1 METKSNPTMN
11 DPNNPKGVE
20 KLVSSIIRLQ
30 NLDLEIEIF
39 NKELA
44 LYPAEADKKELEEVR
59 QSHLKERE
67 TIRSQQI
74 KEISLLSRI
83 ERLQK
88 RYGGHAIVPVIENAC
103 HGCRVTVST
112 QLNVALQKC
121 ERLVYC
127 ENCGRILYLMDPKKI
142 LMKEPPKPKSK
153 RGRKPKYKHQSIP

>member
-1 METKSNPTMN
+1 MENKPNTTMN
-11 DPNNPKGVE
+11 EPNKPKGKQE
-20 KLVSSIIRLQ
+20 LISSIIHLQ

-44 LYPAEADKKELEEVR
+44 LYPAESDKKELEEVR

-67 TIRSQQI
+67 MIRTQQI
-74 KEISLLSRI
+74 KDPTLLLRI

-88 RYGGHAIVPVIENAC
+88 RYNGHAIVPVMENAC

-112 QLNVALQKC
+112 RLNVALQKC
-121 ERLVYC
+121 EQLVYC

-142 LMKEPPKPKSK
+142 LIKEPPKPKSK
-153 RGRKPKYKHQSIP
+153 RGRKPKYKHQSVP

>member
-1 METKSNPTMN
+1 METKPNTTMN
-11 DPNNPKGVE
+11 DPNKLKGIQN
-20 KLVSSIIRLQ
+20 LINSIIRLQ

-44 LYPAEADKKELEEVR
+44 LYPAEADKKDLEEVR

-67 TIRSQQI
+67 MIRTQQI
-74 KEISLLSRI
+74 KDIPLLSRI

-88 RYGGHAIVPVIENAC
+88 RYSGHAIVPVIENAC

-112 QLNVALQKC
+112 RLNVALQKC
-121 ERLVYC
+121 EQLVYC

-142 LMKEPPKPKSK
+142 LIKEPPKPKSK
-153 RGRKPKYKHQSIP
+153 RGRKPKYKHQSIV